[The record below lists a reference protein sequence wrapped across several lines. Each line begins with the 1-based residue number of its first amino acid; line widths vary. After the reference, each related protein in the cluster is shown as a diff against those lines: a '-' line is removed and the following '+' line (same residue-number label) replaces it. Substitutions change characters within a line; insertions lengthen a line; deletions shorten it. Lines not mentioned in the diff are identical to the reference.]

1 MKQRYFRA
9 GDELADDEVVVVRGG
24 ALDKDLLR
32 DDATRYFSIYG
43 TYGISV
49 FAARQITVD
58 ELAQEPPLVR
68 FEVLTLIRVGNLRAS
83 NLRLEPTGRNRRHFT
98 LAWDSLE
105 DGLTLLLM
113 CDHETRH
120 NPYYEG

>member
-1 MKQRYFRA
+1 LKQRFLRA

-24 ALDKDLLR
+24 TLDKDLLR
-32 DDATRYFSIYG
+32 VDATRYFSIYG
-43 TYGISV
+43 IYGVSV

-83 NLRLEPTGRNRRHFT
+83 NLRLEPAGRNPRHFT
-98 LAWDSLE
+98 LAWDRLE
-105 DGLTLLLM
+105 EGLALLVA
-113 CDHETRH
+113 CEHATWH

>member
-1 MKQRYFRA
+1 LKQRYFRV
-9 GDELADDEVVVVRGG
+9 GDELPDDEVVVVRGG
-24 ALDKDLLR
+24 ALDEDLLR
-32 DDATRYFSIYG
+32 VDATRYFSIYG

-83 NLRLEPTGRNRRHFT
+83 NLRLEPTGRNQRHFT
-98 LAWDSLE
+98 LAWGSLE
-105 DGLTLLLM
+105 EGLVLLLM
-113 CDHETRH
+113 CDHETWH